1 MLSKT
6 ETSSRLKAEND
17 MEYDVAV
24 IGGGPAGMMAAIAAA
39 EKGAKVALFEKN
51 PKLGMKLLLTGGGRC
66 NLSHSGSAREF
77 CSRFGKQ
84 GDFLLS
90 PFSVFGTK
98 ETMDFFEDNG
108 LETKEESGKI
118 YPDSEKAKDVLNVL
132 VSLLKKN
139 KVDVFLSSEVKDI
152 RTDGKKIV
160 SILLPN
166 KKEVLVKACVF
177 SAGGKSYPVTGSTGE
192 GFNWMKKMGH
202 AINELKPALTPVET
216 KEGWTKSLSGISL
229 EDVSVSLI
237 VDGKKSGEGR
247 GEILFTH
254 FGLSGPLV
262 LNMSREIGDL
272 MEKGKVKISIDL
284 FPGKSM
290 EESDEYL
297 QEIFNKNRNKHVL
310 KCLSDVFTEKLS
322 SFIMNFSGVPFDRK
336 PNILTKEER
345 ERIVRFMKKIEL
357 NVVGLLGF
365 DRAMATQGGVSL
377 KEIDSKT
384 MGSKIVP
391 NLYLAGE
398 AIDLDGPSGGYNL
411 QMCWTTGKI
420 AGQNAA
426 SGIK

>member
-1 MLSKT
+1 
-6 ETSSRLKAEND
+6 

-66 NLSHSGSAREF
+66 NLSHSGNAREF
-77 CSRFGKQ
+77 CFRFGKQ

-108 LETKEESGKI
+108 LELKEESGKI

-160 SILLPN
+160 SVLLPN
-166 KKEVLVKACVF
+166 RKEVPVKACVF

-202 AINELKPALTPVET
+202 AVNELKPALTPVET

-229 EDVSVSLI
+229 EDVSVFLI

-345 ERIVRFMKKIEL
+345 ERIARFMKKIEL

>member
-1 MLSKT
+1 
-6 ETSSRLKAEND
+6 
-17 MEYDVAV
+17 
-24 IGGGPAGMMAAIAAA
+24 
-39 EKGAKVALFEKN
+39 
-51 PKLGMKLLLTGGGRC
+51 
-66 NLSHSGSAREF
+66 
-77 CSRFGKQ
+77 
-84 GDFLLS
+84 
-90 PFSVFGTK
+90 
-98 ETMDFFEDNG
+98 
-108 LETKEESGKI
+108 
-118 YPDSEKAKDVLNVL
+118 
-132 VSLLKKN
+132 
-139 KVDVFLSSEVKDI
+139 
-152 RTDGKKIV
+152 
-160 SILLPN
+160 
-166 KKEVLVKACVF
+166 
-177 SAGGKSYPVTGSTGE
+177 
-192 GFNWMKKMGH
+192 
-202 AINELKPALTPVET
+202 LTPVET